1 MTKVHCSVTNC
12 SYNND
17 RVCYAQRVAIG
28 GQGAVEDEATC
39 CGTFL
44 NQDVYS
50 NLAEHTEYKS
60 PCLSVTCS
68 VATCTYHADHQCTL
82 NSIDV
87 DGSGHAAIYIETC
100 CSSFKP
106 Q

>member
-50 NLAEHTEYKS
+50 NLAEHTEVQTPLFK
-60 PCLSVTCS
+60 CNLQCCNLHLSCRPSMYT
-68 VATCTYHADHQCTL
+68 
-82 NSIDV
+82 
-87 DGSGHAAIYIETC
+87 
-100 CSSFKP
+100 
-106 Q
+106 